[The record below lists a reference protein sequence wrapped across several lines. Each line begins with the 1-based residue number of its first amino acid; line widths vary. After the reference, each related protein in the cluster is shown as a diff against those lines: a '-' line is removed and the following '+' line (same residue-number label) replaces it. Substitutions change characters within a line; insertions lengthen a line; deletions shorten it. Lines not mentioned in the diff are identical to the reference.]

1 MLIFYDYEFNL
12 LAAETNVISGTWE
25 LYYNDVGSFEAHL
38 PLNSEIVKLLSE
50 HRYVV
55 VREGTRCAV
64 IVGYQLSDELVIYGR
79 TCNWLLEK
87 RIAAPAEYTG
97 YAANLARSAV
107 RTAFSDS
114 GITVQEGI
122 PGNQITFKQSS
133 NATVREVISGILAQ
147 DNLGHSLDF
156 DYINKCW
163 NFRILQ
169 GVQRPLLIS
178 EANKNA
184 WDLSLTEDILDLA
197 TCCVYDEGSYDSGEK
212 TGIYRWQKAVTAK
225 SEEEAK
231 EQLSACRAGSE
242 LTLKLRGIVYGT
254 DFELGDTVRVQTI
267 KGPLRKTEKKRI
279 KGVYMETAGGAVKP
293 IFENI
298 TEE

>member
-12 LAAETNVISGTWE
+12 LAAETNVISGSWE
-25 LYYNDVGSFEAHL
+25 IYYNDVGSFEAHL
-38 PLNSEIVKLLSE
+38 PLNSDIVKLLPE
-50 HRYVV
+50 HRYTV

-87 RIAAPAEYTG
+87 RIAAPSEYSG
-97 YAANLARSAV
+97 DAAVLARNAV
-107 RTAFSDS
+107 LAAFPDS
-114 GITVQEGI
+114 EITVQPGI
-122 PGNQITFKQSS
+122 NGGQVIFTQSS
-133 NATVREVISGILAQ
+133 SSTVLDVVSGILAQ

-156 DYINKCW
+156 DYINKRW
-163 NFRILQ
+163 TFRILQ

-184 WDLSLTEDILDLA
+184 WELSLTDDILDLA
-197 TCCVYDEGSYDSGEK
+197 TCCVYDEGSYDSGAQ
-212 TGIYRWQKAVTAK
+212 TGIYRWQKLTTAK

-231 EQLSACRAGSE
+231 EQLSKCRAKSE
-242 LTLKLRGIVYGT
+242 MTLKLRGLTLGT
-254 DFELGDTVRVQTI
+254 DFDVGDTVRVQTI
-267 KGPLRKTEKKRI
+267 KGPLRRTETRRI
-279 KGVYMETAGGAVKP
+279 KGVYTEISGGTVKP

-298 TEE
+298 TEG